1 MNRSHYRVLLGFTVA
16 ACSTPAVNSEYPAL
30 LTNPGPSTTLEIEQT
45 ISSAMEGAKV
55 SIAED
60 ALTTSSQLTIEQNMI
75 RSIEQQPEM
84 GRNLGRPDHFQLL
97 IDGPQCVLVHEKT
110 GLHWL
115 LNTVECVV
123 E

>member
-1 MNRSHYRVLLGFTVA
+1 MA
-16 ACSTPAVNSEYPAL
+16 ACSTPAVNPEYPAL
-30 LTNPGPSTTLEIEQT
+30 LTNPGPTTLLEIEQT
-45 ISSAMEGAKV
+45 ISSAMDGAKV
-55 SIAED
+55 TIAQD

-84 GRNLGRPDHFQLL
+84 GRNLGRPDQFQLL

-115 LNTVECVV
+115 LNTVECVA

>member
-1 MNRSHYRVLLGFTVA
+1 MA
-16 ACSTPAVNSEYPAL
+16 ACSTPAINPEYPAL
-30 LTNPGPSTTLEIEQT
+30 LTNTGPTTLLELEQT
-45 ISSAMEGAKV
+45 ISSAMDGAKV
-55 SIAED
+55 TIAQD
-60 ALTTSSQLTIEQNMI
+60 ALTTSSQLTIEQSMI

-84 GRNLGRPDHFQLL
+84 GSNLGRPDQFQLL

-115 LNTVECVV
+115 LNSVECVA